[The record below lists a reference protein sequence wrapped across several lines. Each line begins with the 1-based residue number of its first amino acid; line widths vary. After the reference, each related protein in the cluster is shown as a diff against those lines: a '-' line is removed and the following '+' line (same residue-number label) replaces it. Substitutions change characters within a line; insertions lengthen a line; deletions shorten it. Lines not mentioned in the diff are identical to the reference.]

1 MIFSKVKSL
10 YVFDF
15 DDTLA
20 WTSSHVRVRRKG
32 QLHRVL
38 KPHEYAKYQK
48 QPEDE
53 VDYSD
58 FARLIDPEV
67 IELTM
72 DEMQQAYSRGDKVI
86 VLTARGPSAKDDIG
100 AFLEMHGVILEPE
113 DIVTLNNSDPA
124 AKGDYVAQM
133 IIEMGFNHVEF
144 FDDSEAN
151 VRAVYRA
158 ARDAADLISP
168 ETLIAAHHVHHEKPG
183 VRGSE
188 VAFRKLIRELLRR
201 A

>member
-1 MIFSKVKSL
+1 MKSL

-20 WTSSHVRVRRKG
+20 WTSSHVRVRRQG

-48 QPEDE
+48 KPEDE

-86 VLTARGPSAKDDIG
+86 ILTARGPSVKDDIG
-100 AFLEMHGVILEPE
+100 SFLEMHGVKLKPR

-133 IIEMGFNHVEF
+133 VAEMGFDHVEF

-151 VRAVYRA
+151 VQAVY
-158 ARDAADLISP
+158 DAVSETSP
-168 ETLIAAHHVHHEKPG
+168 ETLIASHHVHHEQPG

-188 VAFRKLIRELLRR
+188 VFFRKLIRELLRR
-201 A
+201 S